1 MSEVLD
7 LSERTLSVE
16 HAARSGVDY
25 NLIDSDAHMTEPAE
39 LWQRV
44 DKAFRDRAPKMLSE
58 HNGRRGLFLVFENYA
73 IRLMAD
79 DERGAAK
86 DFERPGGWD
95 PAERLKDM
103 AIDGISAAVLY
114 TTNGLFVFGTLD
126 AELQRECF
134 RVYNDWLAEFC
145 RHAPDRLKGLG
156 LVSLFDIEK
165 GVKELERCHKLGLSG
180 VLIWSSPPDD
190 MPTYAAP
197 AYDRFWQTAAELDMP
212 ISLHTNTRP
221 ATGER
226 YARSEASGGYGP
238 YYTAMVMEQRYLQDS
253 ILQLTFGGKFEQ
265 FPDLKIVC
273 AEADISWM
281 PPLMGR
287 ADKYFDSVARR
298 GHTLK
303 LKMPPSHYLRR
314 NVWISFI
321 KDKLGL
327 QTYQNGDLADRVLW
341 STDYPHPSSFF
352 PNSIDVFHKDFA
364 GVPEADRK
372 KICHDNV
379 AKLYGFAGI

>member
-1 MSEVLD
+1 MNQAND
-7 LSERTLSVE
+7 LLERPVAVE
-16 HAARSGVDY
+16 HGARSGVDY
-25 NLIDSDAHMTEPAE
+25 NLIDSDAHMTEPGE

-44 DKAFRDRAPKMLSE
+44 DKEFRDRAPKMLSE
-58 HNGRRGLFLVFENYA
+58 HKGRRGLFFSFENNA

-79 DERGAAK
+79 TEQGASK

-114 TTNGLFVFGTLD
+114 PTSGLFIFGTQD
-126 AELQRECF
+126 GALQRECF
-134 RVYNDWLAEFC
+134 RVYNDWLAEFASY
-145 RHAPDRLKGLG
+145 APDRLKGLG
-156 LVSLFDIEK
+156 LVSLYDIEH

-180 VLIWSSPPDD
+180 VLIWSSAPDD
-190 MPTYAAP
+190 RLAYAAP
-197 AYDRFWQTAAELDMP
+197 AYDRLWQVASELNMP

-221 ATGER
+221 ATVER
-226 YARSEASGGYGP
+226 YARSDASGGYGP

-253 ILQLTFGGKFEQ
+253 ILQLTYGGKFEQ

-287 ADKYFDSVARR
+287 ADKYYESVARR
-298 GHTLK
+298 GHDLK
-303 LKMPPSHYLRR
+303 LSMKPSEYLRR

-327 QTYQNGDLADRVLW
+327 QTYQNGDLRDRVLW

-352 PNSIDVFHKDFA
+352 PNSIGVFHEDFA
-364 GVPEADRK
+364 GVPECDRK
-372 KICHDNV
+372 KFCHDNV
-379 AKLYGFAGI
+379 AKLYGFDTV